1 MPKIAIK
8 KDGKKETFIKEKIVV
23 STIKSGAP
31 LHIARNIADKIE
43 KHPHEEIKTSEIRKN
58 VLDELILHNPD
69 LPKRWI
75 NYDKSIKRLYKHMY

>member
-1 MPKIAIK
+1 MPKIVIK

-31 LHIARNIADKIE
+31 LHIARNIADKID
-43 KHPHEEIKTSEIRKN
+43 KHPREEIKTSEIRKN